1 MKFENIEASYLLL
14 GILIL
19 LIIYFLTRRQEKRD
33 LECFAQKDLLSGLLS
48 TFDFKNRRRKI
59 VLFFAALLLLIVALM
74 RPQWGFHWE
83 EGKRSGLDILFAI
96 DTSRSMLAED
106 LKPNRLEHAKGMIRD
121 LVKELKGDR
130 VGLIAFSGRG
140 FLVCPLTNDYNGF
153 LLSVEGLD
161 VDTLSRGGTSI
172 SSAIGEALKSY
183 IKGEKKYK
191 ILILLSDGENHEGD
205 PLTLMETTKQE
216 GLRIFCIGIGTREGE
231 LIPITRDSSQKEF
244 LKDGQ
249 GNVIKSVL
257 NEDLLRS
264 IALKTDGEYARA
276 HGGESVLKRIYEE
289 RLLKME
295 KGEFEG
301 KMRKSY
307 EERFQIPL
315 AIALFL
321 LSFELF
327 IGERRKET

>member
-14 GILIL
+14 GILVL
-19 LIIYFLTRRQEKRD
+19 LIIYFLTRRQERRA
-33 LECFAQKDLLSGLLS
+33 LERFAQKGLLSGLLS
-48 TFDFKNRRRKI
+48 SIDFKNRRRKI
-59 VLFFAALLLLIVALM
+59 VLFFTALILLIVALM

-183 IKGEKKYK
+183 GEGEKKYK

-264 IALKTDGEYARA
+264 IALETDGGYARVN
-276 HGGESVLKRIYEE
+276 GGESVLKRIYEE

-301 KMRKSY
+301 RMRKSY
-307 EERFQIPL
+307 KERFQIPL
-315 AIALFL
+315 AIALL
-321 LSFELF
+321 LLVFETF
-327 IGERRKET
+327 IWERRKET